1 MKLKTVLITCGVCLL
16 PMLLGILTYNQLPNQ
31 IPIHWNIAGEIDGY
45 ASKAIFV
52 FLLPVLMCG
61 VQLLSLFMM
70 SADPK
75 YKNYSAKM
83 ARIVIW
89 IIPFITI
96 ILEFITYAI
105 VFGYNISV
113 NIVIPMCIGVLF
125 IVLGNYLPKCRQNF
139 TLGYRLPWTLNNED
153 NWNKSNRLAGYIMVI
168 GGFLVIILSIFD
180 LAFWAILGFIPV
192 FLLVPAVYSFL
203 LYHKKL

>member
-83 ARIVIW
+83 VRIVIW

-113 NIVIPMCIGVLF
+113 DIVIPMCIGVLF

-139 TLGYRLPWTLNNED
+139 TLGYRLPWTLNDED

>member
-139 TLGYRLPWTLNNED
+139 TLGYRLPWTLNDED

>member
-61 VQLLSLFMM
+61 IQLLSLFMM

-139 TLGYRLPWTLNNED
+139 TLGYRLPWTLNDED